1 MSKKKKIII
10 GVVAGVVAGVV
21 VLGIGAKLLLG
32 GSGNKDAATEEPAIE
47 YFSVEDVDQVFIN
60 GVVTPTESKEFVKDA
75 TLGKLGDLN
84 VKNGDN
90 VEKGAVLYQYVDE
103 TSSNQI
109 TELKFQI
116 ETSQAEK
123 EKAARQMQ
131 LELNELANA
140 GGSAGSKEESPAP
153 QNTANSQESIRLK
166 YDLNSFDVK
175 MNQLQ
180 SQIDELYAKQV
191 NQVTAPFNG
200 QVTVPQDQNRDS
212 AIMTLTSN
220 DFYVEGEVNE
230 RDLEK
235 IKEKQPAEV
244 RTIAD
249 NKVYKGE
256 IIYIANS
263 PSTAAAAGA
272 GANAQ
277 GGGASSGNG
286 ALSTYTVKLSLKD
299 AKSVRKGFH
308 VQASIKLE
316 DKKIEIPEK
325 AVHTDKKDNKKY
337 VFVDDFG
344 TVLRKDIEIDTKGAK
359 KGNVV
364 VKSGLEGLDK
374 VIVKSEK
381 ELKSGELINELG
393 TENSEELK

>member
-1 MSKKKKIII
+1 MSKKKKITI
-10 GVVAGVVAGVV
+10 GVVAGVV

-32 GSGNKDAATEEPAIE
+32 GSNNKDAATEEPAIE

-90 VEKGAVLYQYVDE
+90 VEKDTVLYQYVDE

-200 QVTVPQDQNRDS
+200 QVTIPQDQNRDS

-263 PSTAAAAGA
+263 PSTAAAGA

-299 AKSVRKGFH
+299 AKTVRKGFH

>member
-10 GVVAGVVAGVV
+10 GVVAGVV

-140 GGSAGSKEESPAP
+140 GGSAGSNEESPAP

>member
-1 MSKKKKIII
+1 M
-10 GVVAGVVAGVV
+10 
-21 VLGIGAKLLLG
+21 
-32 GSGNKDAATEEPAIE
+32 
-47 YFSVEDVDQVFIN
+47 FIN
-60 GVVTPTESKEFVKDA
+60 GVVTPTESKEFIKDA

-263 PSTAAAAGA
+263 PSTAAAGA

>member
-10 GVVAGVVAGVV
+10 GVISGVV

-32 GSGNKDAATEEPAIE
+32 GNGNKEAEKNESTIE

-60 GVVTPTESKEFVKDA
+60 GIVTPTESKEFVKDT

-116 ETSQAEK
+116 ESSQAEK

-140 GGSAGSKEESPAP
+140 GSAGSKEDSSEP

-200 QVTVPQDQNRDS
+200 QVTIPQDQNRDS

-263 PSTAAAAGA
+263 PSAASAAGA
-272 GANAQ
+272 TAGAQ
-277 GGGASSGNG
+277 TGGTSSGNG

-299 AKSVRKGFH
+299 AKKVRKGFH

-325 AVHTDKKDNKKY
+325 AIHTDKKDNKKY
-337 VFVDDFG
+337 VLVDDFG
-344 TVLRKDIEIDTKGAK
+344 TVLRKDIEIDTKDAK

-381 ELKSGELINELG
+381 ELKSGELINEVG

>member
-10 GVVAGVVAGVV
+10 GVVAGVV

-60 GVVTPTESKEFVKDA
+60 GVVTPTESKEFIKDA

-131 LELNELANA
+131 LELNELANSR
-140 GGSAGSKEESPAP
+140 GSSNGKEDPTAQIP
-153 QNTANSQESIRLK
+153 ANSEESIRLK

-299 AKSVRKGFH
+299 AKAVRKGFH

-325 AVHTDKKDNKKY
+325 AIHTDKKDNKKY

>member
-10 GVVAGVVAGVV
+10 GVVAGVV

-60 GVVTPTESKEFVKDA
+60 GVVTPTESKEFIKDA

-200 QVTVPQDQNRDS
+200 QVTIPQDQNRDS

>member
-10 GVVAGVVAGVV
+10 GVVAGVV
-21 VLGIGAKLLLG
+21 VLGIGAKVLLG
-32 GSGNKDAATEEPAIE
+32 GSKAKEEASNEPNIE
-47 YFSVEDVDQVFIN
+47 YYSVKDIDQVFIN
-60 GVVTPTESKEFVKDA
+60 GIVTPTKSKEFIKDA

-84 VKNGDN
+84 VKNGDT
-90 VEKGAVLYQYVDE
+90 VEKDTVLYQYVDE

-116 ETSQAEK
+116 ETTQSEK
-123 EKAARQMQ
+123 EKASRQMQ

-140 GGSAGSKEESPAP
+140 GSAATSASGAEGAAAP
-153 QNTANSQESIRLK
+153 NNANTQESIRLK
-166 YDLNSFDVK
+166 YDLNSFDIK

-191 NQVTAPFNG
+191 NQVTAPFSG
-200 QVTVPQDQNRDS
+200 QVNIPDEQNRDS

-256 IIYIANS
+256 IIHISNTPTSAQAS
-263 PSTAAAAGA
+263 SAGA
-272 GANAQ
+272 GAQ
-277 GGGASSGNG
+277 MGGQSSGSS

-299 AKSVRKGFH
+299 TKNVRKGFH
-308 VQASIKLE
+308 VQASVKLE
-316 DKKIEIPEK
+316 DKKLEVPEE
-325 AVHTDKKDNKKY
+325 AVHTDKKENKKY
-337 VFVDDFG
+337 VLVDDFG
-344 TVLRKDIEIDTKGAK
+344 TVLRKDIEVDSKGAK
-359 KGNVV
+359 KGMVV
-364 VKSGLEGLDK
+364 VNSGLEGLDK

-381 ELKSGELINELG
+381 ELKSGELISELG

>member
-10 GVVAGVVAGVV
+10 GVVAGVV

-32 GSGNKDAATEEPAIE
+32 GSSNKDAATEEPAIE

-90 VEKGAVLYQYVDE
+90 VEKDTVLYQYVDE

-200 QVTVPQDQNRDS
+200 QVTIPQDQNRDS

-263 PSTAAAAGA
+263 PSTAAAGA

-299 AKSVRKGFH
+299 AKTVRKGFH

>member
-10 GVVAGVVAGVV
+10 GVVAGVV

-60 GVVTPTESKEFVKDA
+60 GVVTPTESKEFIKDA

-263 PSTAAAAGA
+263 PSTAAAGA

>member
-10 GVVAGVVAGVV
+10 GVVAGVV
-21 VLGIGAKLLLG
+21 VLGIGAKVLLG
-32 GSGNKDAATEEPAIE
+32 GSKAKEEASNEPNIE
-47 YFSVEDVDQVFIN
+47 YYSVKDIDQVFIN
-60 GVVTPTESKEFVKDA
+60 GIVTPTKSKEFIKDA

-84 VKNGDN
+84 VKNGDT
-90 VEKGAVLYQYVDE
+90 VEKDTVLYQYVDE

-116 ETSQAEK
+116 ETTQSEK
-123 EKAARQMQ
+123 EKASRQMQ
-131 LELNELANA
+131 LDLNELANA
-140 GGSAGSKEESPAP
+140 GSAATSASGAEGAAAP
-153 QNTANSQESIRLK
+153 NNANTQESIRLK
-166 YDLNSFDVK
+166 YDLNSFDIK

-191 NQVTAPFNG
+191 NQVTAPFSG
-200 QVTVPQDQNRDS
+200 QVNIPDDQNRDS

-256 IIYIANS
+256 IIHISNTPTSAQAS
-263 PSTAAAAGA
+263 SAGA
-272 GANAQ
+272 GAQ
-277 GGGASSGNG
+277 MGGQSSGSS

-299 AKSVRKGFH
+299 TKNVRKGFH
-308 VQASIKLE
+308 VQASVKLKDKKLE
-316 DKKIEIPEK
+316 VPEE
-325 AVHTDKKDNKKY
+325 AVHTDKKENKKY
-337 VFVDDFG
+337 VLVDDFG
-344 TVLRKDIEIDTKGAK
+344 TVLRKDIEVDSKGAK
-359 KGNVV
+359 KGMVV
-364 VKSGLEGLDK
+364 VNSGLEGLDK

-381 ELKSGELINELG
+381 ELKSGELISELG

>member
-10 GVVAGVVAGVV
+10 GVVAGVV

>member
-10 GVVAGVVAGVV
+10 GVVAGVV

-32 GSGNKDAATEEPAIE
+32 GSNNKDAATEEPAIE

-90 VEKGAVLYQYVDE
+90 VEKDTVLYQYVDE

-200 QVTVPQDQNRDS
+200 QVTIPQDQNRDS

-299 AKSVRKGFH
+299 AKKVRKGFH

>member
-10 GVVAGVVAGVV
+10 GVVAGVV
-21 VLGIGAKLLLG
+21 VLGIGAKVLLG
-32 GSGNKDAATEEPAIE
+32 GSKAKEEASNEPNIE
-47 YFSVEDVDQVFIN
+47 YYSVKDIDQVFIN
-60 GVVTPTESKEFVKDA
+60 GIVTPTKSKEFIKDA

-84 VKNGDN
+84 VKNGDT
-90 VEKGAVLYQYVDE
+90 VEKDTVLYQYVDE

-116 ETSQAEK
+116 ETTQSEK
-123 EKAARQMQ
+123 EKASRQMQ
-131 LELNELANA
+131 LDLNELANA
-140 GGSAGSKEESPAP
+140 GSAATSASGAEGAAAP
-153 QNTANSQESIRLK
+153 NNANTQESIRLK
-166 YDLNSFDVK
+166 YDLNSFDIK

-191 NQVTAPFNG
+191 NQVTAPFSG
-200 QVTVPQDQNRDS
+200 QVNIPDDQNRDS

-256 IIYIANS
+256 IIHISNTPTSAQAS
-263 PSTAAAAGA
+263 SAGA
-272 GANAQ
+272 GTQ
-277 GGGASSGNG
+277 MGGQSSGSS

-299 AKSVRKGFH
+299 TKNVRKGFH
-308 VQASIKLE
+308 VQASVKLE
-316 DKKIEIPEK
+316 DKKLEVPEE
-325 AVHTDKKDNKKY
+325 AVHTDKKENKKY
-337 VFVDDFG
+337 VLVDDFG
-344 TVLRKDIEIDTKGAK
+344 TVLRKDIEVDSKGAK
-359 KGNVV
+359 KGMVV
-364 VKSGLEGLDK
+364 VNSGLEGLDK

-381 ELKSGELINELG
+381 ELKSGELISELG

>member
-10 GVVAGVVAGVV
+10 GVISGVV

-32 GSGNKDAATEEPAIE
+32 GNGNKEAEKNESTIE

-60 GVVTPTESKEFVKDA
+60 GIVTPTESKEFVKDT

-116 ETSQAEK
+116 ESSQAEK

-140 GGSAGSKEESPAP
+140 GSAGSKEDSSEP

-200 QVTVPQDQNRDS
+200 QVTIPQDQNRDS

-263 PSTAAAAGA
+263 PSATSAAGA
-272 GANAQ
+272 TTGAQ
-277 GGGASSGNG
+277 TGGTSSGNG

-299 AKSVRKGFH
+299 AKKVRKGFH

-325 AVHTDKKDNKKY
+325 AIHTDKKDNKKY
-337 VFVDDFG
+337 VLVDDFG
-344 TVLRKDIEIDTKGAK
+344 TVLRKDIEIDTKDAK

-381 ELKSGELINELG
+381 ELKSGELINEVG

>member
-10 GVVAGVVAGVV
+10 GVVAGVV

-60 GVVTPTESKEFVKDA
+60 GVVTPTESKEFIKDA

-277 GGGASSGNG
+277 GGGTSSGNG